1 MHRPVTSCTMPSP
14 TPPTLEQVCEKALRL
29 PCAPALLP
37 RLVIALQN
45 EESSSSEIERLISL
59 DTTLAAATLRLS
71 NSVVFSTRKVDSL
84 QEAVL
89 RLGVNDIYR
98 LAALVLVNRW
108 ETGTNTALRW
118 SPGDFS
124 RHSLCT
130 AIAAEMLAQSTERI
144 DPQVAYTAGLISG
157 IGKLALAHICGDF
170 YPEVRAHCEKN
181 ACPWE
186 DAERAVFGYHHND
199 VNVQLLQAWK
209 FPPLFVR
216 TAQFMLKP
224 EQAPADVLPLLSHL
238 LAAKYLATAMGPG
251 VTEEGFLVKLPGD
264 FLTENGFTPELIEET
279 IPMVLEK
286 ASLQLGERLSHGAIS
301 I

>member
-1 MHRPVTSCTMPSP
+1 MPTP
-14 TPPTLEQVCEKALRL
+14 KPPTLDQVCEKALRL
-29 PCAPALLP
+29 PCAPSLLP
-37 RLVIALQN
+37 RLVLALQN

-59 DTTLAAATLRLS
+59 DTTLAAATLRLA

-130 AIAAEMLAQSTERI
+130 AIAAEMLAQSTEKV
-144 DPQVAYTAGLISG
+144 DPQVAYTAGLISD
-157 IGKLALAHICGDF
+157 IGKLALAHICGEF
-170 YPEVRAHCEKN
+170 YPAVRAHCEKTGST
-181 ACPWE
+181 WE
-186 DAERAVFGYHHND
+186 EAERAVMGYNHAD
-199 VNVQLLQAWK
+199 VNAQLLQAWK
-209 FPPLFVR
+209 FPPLFLR
-216 TAQFMLKP
+216 TAQFLLKP
-224 EQAPADVLPLLSHL
+224 EEAPADVMPLLSHL

-251 VTEEGFLVKLPGD
+251 VTEEGFLVKLPGN
-264 FLTENGFTPELIEET
+264 FLTEQGFTPELIEET
-279 IPMVLEK
+279 LPLVLEK
-286 ASLQLGERLSHGAIS
+286 ASAQLGERLSHGAIS
-301 I
+301 MS